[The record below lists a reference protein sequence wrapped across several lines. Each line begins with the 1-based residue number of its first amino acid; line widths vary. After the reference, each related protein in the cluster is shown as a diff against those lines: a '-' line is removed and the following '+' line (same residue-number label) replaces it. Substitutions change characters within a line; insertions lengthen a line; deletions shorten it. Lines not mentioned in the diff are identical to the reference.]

1 MLRKSTASGKKDAFT
16 LVEVMVAAGVMIAG
30 IVGMIQVVVSGS
42 QMLDLARKQ
51 TVAMQILQ
59 NEIGKVHISDWA
71 AISTYSTSTTATT
84 ITIDPSFQSSINS
97 FQEFQCTRL
106 VENITT
112 GANPKK
118 KVTFTVT
125 WQTGVVGRS
134 DRRTYTRSSSTYV
147 TQNGLY
153 VSYRRS

>member
-1 MLRKSTASGKKDAFT
+1 MLRKRPLSGKDAFT

-71 AISTYSTSTTATT
+71 AVSAYSTSTTPTD
-84 ITIDPSFQSSINS
+84 ITIDPSFQSSINA
-97 FQEFQCTRL
+97 FQEFKCTRL

-125 WQTGVVGRS
+125 WRAGNVGRS
-134 DRRTYTRSSSTYV
+134 YVRTYTRSSSTYV